1 MNLSLIHIFFGP
13 MLQYDSPL
21 PRLLATS
28 IKNNEP
34 SNPYDHRIASY
45 ERMDADM
52 EKMATNEW
60 NVQYISFFKTLC
72 GPTSC
77 VEYAGKDVPLQS
89 DYGHLTKDGSV
100 LLARRLRDN
109 HELP

>member
-1 MNLSLIHIFFGP
+1 

-34 SNPYDHRIASY
+34 GKPYDHRIAEY
-45 ERMDADM
+45 ERMDSEM
-52 EKMATNEW
+52 LKMAAIEW
-60 NVQYISFFKTLC
+60 NVRYISFFKTLC

-77 VEYAGKDVPLQS
+77 VEYAGIEEPLQS

-100 LLARRLRDN
+100 LVARRWRDSG
-109 HELP
+109 ELP